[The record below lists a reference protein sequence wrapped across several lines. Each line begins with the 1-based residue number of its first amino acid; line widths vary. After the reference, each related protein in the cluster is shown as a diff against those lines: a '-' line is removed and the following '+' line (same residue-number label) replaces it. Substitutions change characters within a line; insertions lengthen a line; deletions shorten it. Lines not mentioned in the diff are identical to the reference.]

1 MLNLHFDNDGL
12 IPVVVQEEQTREV
25 LLVAFMNEAALQ
37 RTLETG
43 LAHFWSRSRSKLWMK
58 GETSGQVQEVVGL
71 YVNCEEN
78 SLLLRV
84 KQHGSAACHE
94 GYFSCYYRKLN
105 EQGAWEVIAPRLFD
119 PAEVYKAGGVPPVFQ
134 PTGVEPLAQAFRRI
148 YSAYEYLRDHDLEAV
163 SGTSRRLRQPDL
175 AWLRQRAS
183 EELAELAGV
192 LVGTHIHTNQREDA
206 VLEGRQVCYWLF
218 LLAAAVRLPYAAFAP
233 DRALS
238 QGYEAGDRL
247 DDAALAR
254 LSPQTLLA
262 TISAGLRL
270 VGGACRQL
278 DISLMTL
285 AERELAELQEKSYL
299 KNVVA

>member
-1 MLNLHFDNDGL
+1 MLDLHFDNDGL
-12 IPVVVQEEQTREV
+12 IPVVVQEEQTRDV
-25 LLVAFMNEAALQ
+25 LLVAFMNEATLQ

-43 LAHFWSRSRSKLWMK
+43 LAHFWSRSRGKLWMK
-58 GETSGQVQEVVGL
+58 GEASGQVQEVVGL
-71 YVNCEEN
+71 YVNCEAN

-84 KQHGSAACHE
+84 RQHGIAACHE

-119 PAEVYKAGGVPPVFQ
+119 PVDVYNADKMSALQ
-134 PTGVEPLAQAFRRI
+134 ADPLAQAFRRI
-148 YSAYEYLRDHDLEAV
+148 YRAYEYLRDHDLEAV

-192 LVGTHIHTNQREDA
+192 LAGTHIHSNQREDA
-206 VLEGRQVCYWLF
+206 ILEGRQVCYWLC
-218 LLAAAVRLPYAAFAP
+218 LLAAAIRLPYAAFAP

-238 QGYEAGDRL
+238 QGYETGDRL
-247 DDAALAR
+247 DDAALAVLPR
-254 LSPQTLLA
+254 QSLLA
-262 TISAGLRL
+262 TITAGLRL

-278 DISLMTL
+278 GIPLLTL

-299 KNVVA
+299 KDVVAE

>member
-1 MLNLHFDNDGL
+1 MLDLHFDHDGL

-43 LAHFWSRSRSKLWMK
+43 LAHFWSRSRGKLWMK

-84 KQHGSAACHE
+84 RQHGMAACHE

-105 EQGAWEVIAPRLFD
+105 EQGAWEMIAPRLFD
-119 PAEVYKAGGVPPVFQ
+119 PAEVYNVGKM
-134 PTGVEPLAQAFRRI
+134 PTPQTNPLAQAFQRI
-148 YSAYEYLRDHDLEAV
+148 YGAYEYLRDHDLEAV
-163 SGTSRRLRQPDL
+163 SGTSLRLRQPDL
-175 AWLRQRAS
+175 AWLRQRAK

-192 LVGTHIHTNQREDA
+192 LAGTHIHSNQREDA
-206 VLEGRQVCYWLF
+206 ILEGRQVCYWLC
-218 LLAAAVRLPYAAFAP
+218 LLAAAVRLPYTAFAP
-233 DRALS
+233 DATLS
-238 QGYEAGDRL
+238 LGYESGDRL
-247 DDAALAR
+247 DEAALAGLPR
-254 LSPQTLLA
+254 QSLLA
-262 TISAGLRL
+262 TIANGLRL

-278 DISLMTL
+278 DIPLMTL
-285 AERELAELQEKSYL
+285 AERELEALREKSYL
-299 KNVVA
+299 KDVVAS